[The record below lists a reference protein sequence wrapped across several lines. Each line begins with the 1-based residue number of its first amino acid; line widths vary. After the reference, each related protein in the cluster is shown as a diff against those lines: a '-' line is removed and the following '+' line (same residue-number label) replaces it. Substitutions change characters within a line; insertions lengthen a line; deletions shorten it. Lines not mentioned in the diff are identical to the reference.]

1 MKFKSPAQRVFTV
14 ANISFLTLTC
24 VICILPFWN
33 LAALSFSSAWAVKAN
48 KVSFWP
54 VDFSVRA
61 YTYAFTGGRFMKA
74 LWISVER
81 VLLGTGINLLL
92 IVLTAYPLSRPSEKF
107 AGRSIY
113 MFYFVITMIIS
124 GGLIPTYILV
134 TKTGLLNSL
143 WALVLPGALPV
154 FSMIVLMNFIR
165 GLPEE
170 LEEAA
175 LIDGASPLTVL
186 FRVLLP
192 LLTPS
197 IATVA
202 LFSIVY
208 HWNDW
213 FSGLIYMQ
221 NNMDYPLQTYLQI
234 LLRDFE
240 QIIRMAN
247 GDIAAIVAMM
257 DVRTG
262 RAAQLFLGAVPI
274 MLIYPFLQRYFT
286 TGLVLGSVKG

>member
-1 MKFKSPAQRVFTV
+1 MKFKSPAQKVFNV
-14 ANISFLTLTC
+14 LNIVFLVITC
-24 VICILPFWN
+24 IVCILPFWN
-33 LAALSFSSAWAVKAN
+33 LLSLSFSAGWAVKAN

-54 VDFSVRA
+54 VDFSVGA
-61 YTYAFTGGRFMKA
+61 YKFIFTSGRFLRA
-74 LWISVER
+74 LGISVER
-81 VLLGTGINLLL
+81 VLLGLGVNLLL
-92 IVLTAYPLSRPSEKF
+92 MVLTAYPLSRPKEKF
-107 AGRSIY
+107 AGRGIY
-113 MFYFVITMIIS
+113 MIYFVITMIIG
-124 GGLIPTYILV
+124 GGLIPTYLLV
-134 TKTGLLNSL
+134 TKLHMLNTL

-154 FSMIVLMNFIR
+154 FSMIILMNFIR
-165 GLPEE
+165 CLPEE

-175 LIDGASPLTVL
+175 LIDGASPLAVL
-186 FRVLLP
+186 FKVLLP

-197 IATVA
+197 LATVA
-202 LFSIVY
+202 LFSIVG

-247 GDIAAIVAMM
+247 GDIAAILQMM
-257 DVRTG
+257 DVRSG
-262 RAAQLFLGAVPI
+262 RAAQLFLAAVPI